1 MTDACRIHVPA
12 TSANLGVGFDT
23 FGMALSLWNQFQIKR
38 LPEGQTPSLYTLE
51 GSSFSIGPK
60 LGWDAVGG
68 NIFFQ
73 ALAFYYKTIQRPM
86 PAYEV
91 GVLIQI
97 PVARGLGSSAT
108 AVVAALM
115 GANTLEGSPLDED
128 ALLNLAIAF
137 EGHPDN
143 VAPAMKG
150 GCVFGDANHIYPL
163 KWSEAWQMAV
173 WMPEDPLLTE
183 AARHVLPKT
192 YARSEVVTAIRN
204 VSLFLYA
211 VEHQRSDLLRSVIE
225 QDVIHEPYRKRLIE
239 GFDAFRAYIH
249 AQTEALGV
257 VISGSGST
265 CLVIFDL
272 THQASVMRALAQW
285 KAQWGGNI
293 EHTPLELQGA
303 RVELL

>member
-1 MTDACRIHVPA
+1 MTNACQVHVPA

-23 FGMALSLWNQFQIKR
+23 FGLALNLWNTFHIKR
-38 LPEGQTPSLYTLE
+38 MPEGEAPSLHTLE
-51 GSSFSIGPK
+51 GSTFSIGPK

-73 ALAFYYKTIQRPM
+73 ALAFYYEHIKRPL

-91 GVLIQI
+91 GAFIQI

-115 GANTLEGSPLDED
+115 GANALEGSPLDED
-128 ALLNLAIAF
+128 ALLKLAIAF

-143 VAPAMKG
+143 VAPAMRG
-150 GCVFGDANHIYPL
+150 GCVFGDANHIYSLQWP
-163 KWSEAWQMAV
+163 KAWALAV

-183 AARHVLPKT
+183 AARHVLPKA
-192 YARSEVVTAIRN
+192 YERSEVVTAIRN
-204 VSLFLYA
+204 ASAFLYA
-211 VEHQRSDLLRSVIE
+211 VEHERSDVLRRVIE
-225 QDVIHEPYRKRLIE
+225 QDVIHEPYRKNLIE

-265 CLVIFDL
+265 CLVIFED
-272 THQASVMRALAQW
+272 THQASVMQALQQW
-285 KAQWGGNI
+285 QHQWGGSVA
-293 EHTPLELQGA
+293 HTPLEIQGA
-303 RVELL
+303 RLELL